1 MGRRRN
7 GACPERKKGFFE
19 ARQTVVE
26 RVFEPI
32 LFFLFSVKGETDGIF
47 FLLLQKENVWQKK
60 KETGETFRMVSPDP
74 FYRPEPCSGLAAY
87 GSRRIYD
94 RLCRGRCRAQL
105 FAAKERYRCG
115 LPLAGTHRP
124 CGRAMPA
131 PTDSIAVPVV
141 NVGATIGR
149 PLKAPLSGEPSRG
162 SRGFDWEGRLTRGG
176 LETIIKFPTWTRH
189 SVILRSG
196 ETNGW
201 NRNTYH
207 L

>member
-1 MGRRRN
+1 MMGRRRN

-32 LFFLFSVKGETDGIF
+32 LFLLFSGKGETDGIF
-47 FLLLQKENVWQKK
+47 FLLLQKENAWQKK

-105 FAAKERYRCG
+105 FATKERYRCG

-124 CGRAMPA
+124 FPAAADSLPCVKGGVGEADGGIVGRAMPA
-131 PTDSIAVPVV
+131 PTAVLASAA
-141 NVGATIGR
+141 NSFIRNEKNTCKTGR
-149 PLKAPLSGEPSRG
+149 A
-162 SRGFDWEGRLTRGG
+162 
-176 LETIIKFPTWTRH
+176 
-189 SVILRSG
+189 VIRYLG
-196 ETNGW
+196 V
-201 NRNTYH
+201 
-207 L
+207 

>member
-1 MGRRRN
+1 MLFRSGRAGFWDCSDVTATMLCRGAASGGSGRISFWLMGRRRN

-32 LFFLFSVKGETDGIF
+32 LFFLFSGKGETDGIF
-47 FLLLQKENVWQKK
+47 FLLLQKENAWQKK

-105 FAAKERYRCG
+105 FATKERYRCG

-124 CGRAMPA
+124 FPAAADRKSTRLNSSHSRKSRMPSSA
-131 PTDSIAVPVV
+131 
-141 NVGATIGR
+141 
-149 PLKAPLSGEPSRG
+149 
-162 SRGFDWEGRLTRGG
+162 
-176 LETIIKFPTWTRH
+176 
-189 SVILRSG
+189 
-196 ETNGW
+196 
-201 NRNTYH
+201 
-207 L
+207 